1 MNIFLKWQ
9 NSKNSTGKYLLFILI
24 GSIFPVLIPLV
35 LVFLLPQ
42 VDKSIGIASFY
53 NGLINIIVGI
63 LAIILGGFI
72 AFSTIIA
79 QMKFASG
86 TPFPMI
92 PTRKL
97 LVSGPFKYCRN
108 PTTLGTILAYSG
120 IVVMI
125 GSYTSLLFVVLFGLI
140 LLTDWNSPQ
149 AMPFQRRW
157 IRRVSRTALAEG
169 WKTC

>member
-53 NGLINIIVGI
+53 NGLINIIGGI

-108 PTTLGTILAYSG
+108 P
-120 IVVMI
+120 M
-125 GSYTSLLFVVLFGLI
+125 
-140 LLTDWNSPQ
+140 TDWNSPQ
-149 AMPFQRRW
+149 ALPFQRRW

-169 WKTC
+169 

>member
-1 MNIFLKWQ
+1 MVGQRNRLFRENDMNIFLKWQ
-9 NSKNSTGKYLLFILI
+9 NNKNSRGKHLIFLVIGALILPILI
-24 GSIFPVLIPLV
+24 PTV
-35 LVFLLPQ
+35 LVILLPQ
-42 VDKSIGIASFY
+42 VDKIIGIASFY
-53 NGLINIIVGI
+53 NGLINIIGGI

-108 PTTLGTILAYSG
+108 P
-120 IVVMI
+120 M
-125 GSYTSLLFVVLFGLI
+125 
-140 LLTDWNSPQ
+140 TDWNSPQ
-149 AMPFQRRW
+149 ALPFQRRW

-169 WKTC
+169 